1 MATQLSA
8 EEQAIIDYVESGDA
22 TSIDD
27 LDAEINRYTQI
38 AHAQMSK
45 KKNINIQLPKSDIEG
60 TQTKSANKF
69 SLTSAAKEPIL
80 NKSSI
85 QSMILRQSIIDKTM
99 TASIDIARQSMA
111 TQQQSLMDKI
121 MAASAVPSVIDIAR
135 QSMATQ
141 QQLLMD
147 KIMAASAVPLVIDIA
162 RQSMA
167 TQQQLLMDKI
177 MAASAVPLVIDIAR
191 QSMATQQ
198 QSLMDKIMA
207 ASAVPSAIETALKI
221 FTESSHL
228 LLTEPDCFAAMAES
242 IADIDIRQHIY
253 AFQKTEDHEIV
264 EQSSQLY
271 DAKDSQ
277 SFIQFFQGLPPY
289 LQAALFFILIQ
300 IVLPQVNSVS
310 ANLLTPFVESYLKA
324 SESPNREQIKVIKR
338 LPLNLDDIYTNDL
351 RFISRDNVYLRKA
364 PSTKSEISDEV
375 VLGQVVTVL
384 SKNRNWIEITYEYD
398 NGEIMHGWVFT
409 RYTAK
414 FIK

>member
-1 MATQLSA
+1 MDKVMAASA
-8 EEQAIIDYVESGDA
+8 VPSVVD
-22 TSIDD
+22 
-27 LDAEINRYTQI
+27 I
-38 AHAQMSK
+38 A
-45 KKNINIQLPKSDIEG
+45 
-60 TQTKSANKF
+60 
-69 SLTSAAKEPIL
+69 
-80 NKSSI
+80 
-85 QSMILRQSIIDKTM
+85 RQSI
-99 TASIDIARQSMA
+99 ASQQQSLIEKAMAASAVPSVIDIARQSMA
-111 TQQQSLMDKI
+111 SQQQSLMDKVMAASAVPSVVDI
-121 MAASAVPSVIDIAR
+121 ARQSIASQQQSLIEKAMAASAVPSVIDIARQSMASQQQSLMDKVMAASAVPSVIDIAR

-141 QQLLMD
+141 QQ
-147 KIMAASAVPLVIDIA
+147 
-162 RQSMA
+162 
-167 TQQQLLMDKI
+167 
-177 MAASAVPLVIDIAR
+177 
-191 QSMATQQ
+191 
-198 QSLMDKIMA
+198 SLMDKAFA
-207 ASAVPSAIETALKI
+207 AWTGSSTIETALKI

-253 AFQKTEDHEIV
+253 AFQQTEDHEIV

-277 SFIQFFQGLPPY
+277 SFIQFFQSLPPY

-300 IVLPQVNSVS
+300 IVFPQVNSVS
-310 ANLLTPFVESYLKA
+310 ANLLTPFVESYLKT

-364 PSTKSEISDEV
+364 PSTKSEISDEM

-414 FIK
+414 FVR